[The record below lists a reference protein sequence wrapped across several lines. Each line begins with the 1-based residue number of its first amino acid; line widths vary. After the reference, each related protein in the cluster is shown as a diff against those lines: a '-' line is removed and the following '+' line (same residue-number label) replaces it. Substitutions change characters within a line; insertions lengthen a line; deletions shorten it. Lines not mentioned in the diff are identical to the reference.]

1 MEFSIKAGSS
11 EKAQTGC
18 IVVGVFEPRKLSDAA
33 AALDRATKGFLTRI
47 LKRGDM
53 EGKAGTT
60 LLLHDVPNVKAERVL
75 LVGLGPLAEF
85 RDSRYANAI
94 TAAIRALNATGATDA
109 LIQLP
114 EGGTPR
120 RDVGWRV
127 AQATIAARAAA
138 YRFERMKS
146 RPAKTQP
153 GLRRQ
158 AACCR
163 QEVGTGAHGHQL
175 HRRRQTR

>member
-11 EKAQTGC
+11 ENAQTGC

-53 EGKAGTT
+53 EGKPGTT

-85 RDSRYANAI
+85 RDSRYAGAI
-94 TAAIRALNATGATDA
+94 TAAIRTLNATEIG
-109 LIQLP
+109 
-114 EGGTPR
+114 
-120 RDVGWRV
+120 
-127 AQATIAARAAA
+127 RAH
-138 YRFERMKS
+138 
-146 RPAKTQP
+146 
-153 GLRRQ
+153 
-158 AACCR
+158 
-163 QEVGTGAHGHQL
+163 V
-175 HRRRQTR
+175 